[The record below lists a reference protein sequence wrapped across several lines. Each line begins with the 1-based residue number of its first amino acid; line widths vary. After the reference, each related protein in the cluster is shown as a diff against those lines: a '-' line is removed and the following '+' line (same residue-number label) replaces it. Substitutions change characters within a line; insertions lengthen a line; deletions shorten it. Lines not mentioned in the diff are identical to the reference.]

1 MRNYIV
7 ILSLIFGINWA
18 TAQVGSSEQMPQ
30 FPECENEVRENQEA
44 CFYNTIQT
52 FFFQN
57 FKVPEDIVT
66 SNYKGTIYAVFEVD
80 TIGKFKTLYIDAVS
94 SSLKEETQ
102 RVFDALPKV
111 KPATYSGR
119 PTFAKYTIKIG
130 IPLEEPSLFGTKANA
145 IVQDKTNSA

>member
-57 FKVPEDIVT
+57 FKVPEDIVA

-102 RVFDALPKV
+102 RVFDALKERINDNHDILS
-111 KPATYSGR
+111 YNN
-119 PTFAKYTIKIG
+119 
-130 IPLEEPSLFGTKANA
+130 LFENFQKLKSILLNR
-145 IVQDKTNSA
+145 K